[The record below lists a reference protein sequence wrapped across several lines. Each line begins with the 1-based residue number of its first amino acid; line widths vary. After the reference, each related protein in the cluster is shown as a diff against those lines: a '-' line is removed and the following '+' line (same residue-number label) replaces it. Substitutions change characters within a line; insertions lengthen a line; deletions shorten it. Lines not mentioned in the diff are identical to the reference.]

1 MSEGQYELVVNP
13 DYVDFNLE
21 LLQDYWQFS
30 DIEKHQFTYTSKELL
45 QKYDISSSAK
55 LERIAKHS
63 GHLKYTGIKNCE
75 KCYFDYEI
83 FIRKDINFKRWNQYK
98 EKLVCHE
105 CRRVY
110 VQNYMNKYL
119 NEFKLFIPTVSDSQC
134 DSPTQQLS
142 YLERIILYVMLTKI
156 EIGID
161 NILPQN
167 EWNSFIE
174 LEGNGAS
181 DVIKKIF
188 EKGYLF
194 KTNEFDEFIQK
205 QKELRQLYLECKQY
219 LNEDSKDE
227 IQTFLAMN
235 YRANIHLVIPSNYN
249 SLEQWILGLFQEIE
263 ESKINVKDFKEVE
276 KYIKNKRLNEV
287 YALLDFVCQY
297 KKIPIKKNNALELDL
312 MRMLLKYDLQHI
324 FSLFW
329 YQSRFAGDRL
339 RTLELTDDVNSKY
352 MKDYVFA
359 KKISSYLDHL
369 DKKDEK
375 PKYPRSLPENWTYS
389 EIELFISA
397 HVIGNFERWEKFT
410 PQEILSTWFNATQ
423 ESEDE
428 ILNFKDKNQ

>member
-45 QKYDISSSAK
+45 QKYDIRSSAK

-63 GHLKYTGIKNCE
+63 GHLKYTGLKNCE

-119 NEFKLFIPTVSDSQC
+119 NEFKLFIPTVSDSQY

-142 YLERIILYVMLTKI
+142 YLERIVLYVMLTKI
-156 EIGID
+156 EIGTN

-167 EWNSFIE
+167 EWHSFIE
-174 LEGNGAS
+174 LEGNGAG
-181 DVIKKIF
+181 DVIKKLF

-205 QKELRQLYLECKQY
+205 QKELHQLHLECKQY
-219 LNEDSKDE
+219 LNEDTKDE
-227 IQTFLAMN
+227 IHTLLAMN
-235 YRANIHLVIPSNYN
+235 YRANIYLIIPSSYG
-249 SLEQWILGLFQEIE
+249 SLEQWILGLFKEIE
-263 ESKINVKDFKEVE
+263 ESKINAKDFKEVE

-312 MRMLLKYDLQHI
+312 MRMLIKYDLQHI

-329 YQSRFAGDRL
+329 YQSKFASDRL
-339 RTLELTDDVNSKY
+339 RTLELSNDTKDKY
-352 MKDYVFA
+352 IKEYVFG
-359 KKISSYLDHL
+359 KKISSYLDYL
-369 DKKDEK
+369 DRVNEK
-375 PKYPRSLPENWTYS
+375 PKYPKRLPENWTYS
-389 EIELFISA
+389 EIELFA
-397 HVIGNFERWEKFT
+397 CTHVIGNYERWEKFT
-410 PQEILSTWFNATQ
+410 PDQILSFFVKANGSDDA
-423 ESEDE
+423 EM
-428 ILNFKDKNQ
+428 NMN